1 MDNLMNLLSK
11 DPFEQIGIHSSWI
24 TMILIVLVLV
34 LLIVILVQA
43 GRMKFLQRR
52 YDLFMRGKD
61 AETLEDNIVDIYR
74 RLQSFQNK
82 DMANKDVM
90 KVLNRSLAGTIQKT
104 GLVKYNAFEG
114 MGGQSSFALTLLNM
128 DNSGYIL
135 NAMHSRTSCYVYIKE
150 IRNGRPDM
158 ALSAEE
164 KLSLDR
170 AMEKRERMV

>member
-1 MDNLMNLLSK
+1 MNEVLTMNL
-11 DPFEQIGIHSSWI
+11 FEQIGIDPSWI
-24 TMILIVLVLV
+24 TLLLVLLVLILIITVLVL
-34 LLIVILVQA
+34 QA
-43 GRMKFLQRR
+43 RVRFLQKR

-90 KVLNRSLAGTIQKT
+90 KVLNRSLANTIQKT

-128 DNSGYIL
+128 GNSGYNL
-135 NAMHSRTSCYVYIKE
+135 NAMHSRNSCHVYIKE
-150 IRNGRPDM
+150 VRNGRPDM
-158 ALSAEE
+158 SLSQEE

-170 AMEKRERMV
+170 AMEKKERVV